1 MNIQPINIFQNKN
14 SYINSITL
22 SKQNQ
27 TTPTFKAKQ
36 PLNKDLLEQSADLR
50 VFNHHIYEFKK
61 GIRGL
66 ILTTEKAKYKDTI
79 ENKLKKEKID
89 YVIHDIEKNKINVY
103 FGEKPCVDVVKTFN
117 PKLNKLTPEQ
127 DFMLGIML
135 GYDKIKQ
142 CARYLDFRERFKK
155 NK

>member
-66 ILTTEKAKYKDTI
+66 ILTTEKAKYKGKTNSMDIGASMTI
-79 ENKLKKEKID
+79 EQN
-89 YVIHDIEKNKINVY
+89 
-103 FGEKPCVDVVKTFN
+103 
-117 PKLNKLTPEQ
+117 
-127 DFMLGIML
+127 
-135 GYDKIKQ
+135 
-142 CARYLDFRERFKK
+142 
-155 NK
+155 

>member
-1 MNIQPINIFQNKN
+1 M
-14 SYINSITL
+14 
-22 SKQNQ
+22 
-27 TTPTFKAKQ
+27 
-36 PLNKDLLEQSADLR
+36 LEQSADLR

-103 FGEKPCVDVVKTFN
+103 FGEKPCVDVVYLFFLNLSLKSKYLAHCLILSYPNIIPNIKSCSGVSLLSFGLNVLTTSTQGFS
-117 PKLNKLTPEQ
+117 PK
-127 DFMLGIML
+127 
-135 GYDKIKQ
+135 
-142 CARYLDFRERFKK
+142 
-155 NK
+155 

>member
-14 SYINSITL
+14 SYINSITV

-27 TTPTFKAKQ
+27 TIPTFKAKQ
-36 PLNKDLLEQSADLR
+36 PLSKDLLEQSADLR

-79 ENKLKKEKID
+79 KNKLKKEKID

-103 FGEKPCVDVVKTFN
+103 LGEKPCVDVVKTFN